1 MPRIP
6 AIVAALA
13 IAMASVFVSAS
24 PAAAHER
31 RTVGPYQFVV
41 GFLSEPAFAGTLNGV
56 DLNVMDTRS
65 NNKPVEGVEKT
76 LTVDVIAGGLT
87 AKLSLPI
94 RARFG
99 LPGRY
104 AADFEPTRSGSY
116 TFVFK
121 GKVESTDV
129 NEKFESGPSRFNDV
143 ESTVAVQYPDKV
155 PSGADLS
162 NRLADL
168 QSGIDQLRILAI
180 AALVLAIV
188 VPTGLTMAFRPK
200 GARP

>member
-1 MPRIP
+1 MSRIP
-6 AIVAALA
+6 ALVTALA
-13 IAMASVFVSAS
+13 VTVATFLAFST

-31 RTVGPYQFVV
+31 RNVGPYQFVV
-41 GFLSEPAFAGTLNGV
+41 GFLGEPAFSGTLNGV
-56 DLNVMDTRS
+56 DLTITDPRS

-76 LTVDVIAGGLT
+76 LTVDVFAGGLT
-87 AKLSLPI
+87 TALALPI
-94 RARFG
+94 HARFG
-99 LPGRY
+99 QPGKY
-104 AADFEPTRSGSY
+104 AAEFVPTRAGSY

-129 NEKFESGPSRFNDV
+129 SEKFESGPGRFNDV

-168 QSGIDQLRILAI
+168 QAGIDQLRILAL
-180 AALVLAIV
+180 AAIV
-188 VPTGLTMAFRPK
+188 LGAASIGVAF
-200 GARP
+200 ARARR